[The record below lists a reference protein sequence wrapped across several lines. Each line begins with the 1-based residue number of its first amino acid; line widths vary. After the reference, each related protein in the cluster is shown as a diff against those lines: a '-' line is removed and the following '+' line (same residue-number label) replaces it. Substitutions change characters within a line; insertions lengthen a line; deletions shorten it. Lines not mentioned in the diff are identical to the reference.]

1 MVYASTLQRAI
12 DKLQMRWGTGHEERN
27 LPCLN
32 FHILAAIT
40 MQEIIL
46 SLQNTFVK
54 KVRRLIEKSAARKE
68 ENLFVAEGVRECSLL
83 QQNNFTIQ
91 HFIVCSELFEV
102 QKEYPIEFD
111 ENTRYVSAEVYDS
124 MAYRGS
130 TEGII
135 AVATPKNHS
144 LSLLELPAKPLILVL
159 VGIEKPGNIGGMLR
173 TCDAAA
179 VDAVIICNAKADI
192 YNSNVIRSSLGTV
205 FTNQI
210 AIGEEWLEVL
220 QFFKQNGIA
229 TFAAHL
235 GATKKHFECN
245 FNQPTAILMGTEST
259 GLPIEIIA
267 ECTDGLVI
275 PMNGKIDSLNVSVS
289 AGILIYEAIRQR
301 LA

>member
-1 MVYASTLQRAI
+1 M
-12 DKLQMRWGTGHEERN
+12 
-27 LPCLN
+27 
-32 FHILAAIT
+32 FILAEAIMLQYSV
-40 MQEIIL
+40 MQEVIS
-46 SLQNTFVK
+46 SLQNTLVK
-54 KVRRLIEKSAARKE
+54 RVRRLIEKSAARKE

-83 QQNNFTIQ
+83 QQNNFVVQ
-91 HFIVCSELFEV
+91 HFIVCSELFHP
-102 QKEYPIEFD
+102 QHEYPIVFD
-111 ENTRYVSAEVYDS
+111 ENTRFVTTEVYES

-135 AVATPKNHS
+135 ALSTPKDHS
-144 LSLLELPAKPLILVL
+144 LSLLQLPAKPLILVL
-159 VGIEKPGNIGGMLR
+159 DGIEKPGNIGGILR

-179 VDAVIICNAKADI
+179 VDAVIICNARADI

-220 QFFKQNGIA
+220 AFLKQNSIA

-245 FNQPTAILMGTEST
+245 FNQPTSILMGTEST
-259 GLPIEIIA
+259 GLPAEIIA
-267 ECTDGLVI
+267 GCTDGLII

-289 AGILIYEAIRQR
+289 AAILIYEAIRQR
-301 LA
+301 LS